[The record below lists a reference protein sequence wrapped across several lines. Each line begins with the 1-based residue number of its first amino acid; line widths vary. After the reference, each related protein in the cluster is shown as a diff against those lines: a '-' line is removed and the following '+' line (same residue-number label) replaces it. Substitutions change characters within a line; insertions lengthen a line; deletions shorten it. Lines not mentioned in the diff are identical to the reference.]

1 MTVWLAKLID
11 MKKWIKCRMEV
22 EFYQQIELTDA
33 EYDKLLQQLGDGDSL
48 PELSDGYD
56 LLMDRI
62 DTNDWCSCHESIK
75 YIELL
80 DE

>member
-1 MTVWLAKLID
+1 
-11 MKKWIKCRMEV
+11 MEV

-62 DTNDWCSCHESIK
+62 DTDDWCGCPESIEC
-75 YIELL
+75 IELL